1 MRIQSAN
8 IKIFLFFLGVV
19 VVDQLTKYIAEREIQ
34 VGETIEIVPG
44 LFNLILTYNPGAAFG
59 LMANL
64 PDHLRPIALA
74 LTTVLALGAVFF
86 FFFKEYR
93 NDFIAKIFLAGILGG
108 AVGNIIDRV
117 RYGKVV
123 DFLDFYIG
131 SNHWPAFNIADSV
144 ICLGVIGLIFRK
156 PSHKS

>member
-1 MRIQSAN
+1 MRIQSAQ
-8 IKIFLFFLGVV
+8 IKILSFFVSVV
-19 VVDQLTKYIAEREIQ
+19 VIDQLTKYLAEREIQ

-74 LTTVLALGAVFF
+74 LTTAIALGAVFF

-93 NDFIAKIFLAGILGG
+93 DDFTAKIFLAGILGG

-131 SNHWPAFNIADSV
+131 TNHWPAFNIADSV

-156 PSHKS
+156 PTRKA